1 MEITMQVRARFIGG
15 LALLLLGFWVLHSYL
30 DLLAWAV
37 VLAISTWPIYQGLL
51 AEKLFHKK
59 VTLVALSLTLL
70 MATLIFVPLGFG
82 LNRLLQEAQ
91 AFGHIMTQLS
101 STGVPCPEWL
111 QNLPW
116 LGTYAKRYWIQFLG
130 SADSAKAALEWLDS
144 GRIFNYTKDFANQ
157 LIHRFF
163 GFLLILLTLL
173 FVYQHGD
180 NLGQQILNSSRK
192 IFGDKGYQY
201 TVHANNAL
209 RSTVNGMLIIGLGKG
224 LLMGAGYAYV
234 GLENPAILGALTGVF
249 AMIPFAAK
257 LIFSVCAIV
266 LVAQG
271 HIADAAGLFTYGMI
285 LTMIADNY
293 LRPLLIGGSVKLPFL
308 WTLLGIFG
316 GMETCGMLGLFL
328 GPALMAVLMSL
339 WRDWL
344 ADLETLKPI
353 K

>member
-1 MEITMQVRARFIGG
+1 MQVRARFIGG

-51 AEKLFHKK
+51 AAKLFHGQIN
-59 VTLVALSLTLL
+59 LVALSLTLII
-70 MATLIFVPLGFG
+70 ATLIFVPLGFG
-82 LNRLLQEAQ
+82 LNRLIQEAE

-101 STGVPCPEWL
+101 STGIPCPEWL

-116 LGTYAKRYWIQFLG
+116 LGVHAKQYWIQFLG
-130 SADSAKAALEWLDS
+130 STESAKTSLEWLDS

-157 LIHRFF
+157 LIQRFF

-192 IFGDKGYQY
+192 IFGEKGYQY
-201 TVHANNAL
+201 TVHANNAV
-209 RSTVNGMLIIGLGKG
+209 RSTVNGMLMIGLGKG
-224 LLMGAGYAYV
+224 LLMGAGYAFV
-234 GLENPAILGALTGVF
+234 GLDNPAILGALTGVF

-257 LIFSVCAIV
+257 LIFSACAIV
-266 LVAQG
+266 LVAQD
-271 HIADAAGLFTYGMI
+271 HIAEATGLFTYGMI

-328 GPALMAVLMSL
+328 GPALMAVLMSI

-344 ADLETLKPI
+344 ADLEISEPTKA
-353 K
+353 